1 MKELYK
7 QVEQLTN
14 NELSG
19 ANEKFPMFHSTHEA
33 YAVLKEEI
41 EELECEIEEIKI
53 LLSEIWQQIRL
64 NQNNKEIIQQLKRRA
79 LFSACKAIQV
89 SAMAQKMID
98 SEVNYK

>member
-7 QVEQLTN
+7 QVEQLSKE
-14 NELSG
+14 ELVI
-19 ANEKFPMFHSTHEA
+19 ANENFPMFHSTHEA
-33 YAVLKEEI
+33 YAVVKEEI
-41 EELECEIEEIKI
+41 EELENELVAINV

>member
-1 MKELYK
+1 MQELYK
-7 QVEQLTN
+7 QLEQLSKE
-14 NELSG
+14 EL
-19 ANEKFPMFHSTHEA
+19 AKVNEKFPMFHSTHEA
-33 YAVLKEEI
+33 YAVVKEEI
-41 EELECEIEEIKI
+41 EELENELVAINV

-79 LFSACKAIQV
+79 LFSACEAIQV